1 MPSQRKAAN
10 SVEQMLENLG
20 ADQREIVQS
29 LRALVSKADPRASEG
44 FKWSMPVFEHDGML
58 CYIAPMKSSVNFG
71 FYESA
76 PVLDDADG
84 LLEGTGKRM
93 RHVKLASASEIRTT
107 LFTKWVKQAAAFNA
121 QQKGAKGGARAKT
134 TRGETSA
141 GRANNTSDEKSTSR
155 ASNTSAEMG
164 RTRATSASRAKSSA
178 AHAAKTS
185 GAKK

>member
-1 MPSQRKAAN
+1 MPSHRKSAS
-10 SVEQMLENLG
+10 SVDEMIENLEP
-20 ADQREIVQS
+20 AQRAIVTA
-29 LRALVSKADPRASEG
+29 LRALVKQADPAASEG

-107 LFTKWVKQAAAFNA
+107 LFAKWVKQAAAFNA
-121 QQKGAKGGARAKT
+121 QQKGAKGASRETSSNRASSS
-134 TRGETSA
+134 TRGKISSRSTIASRERSADRSTS
-141 GRANNTSDEKSTSR
+141 STSR
-155 ASNTSAEMG
+155 S
-164 RTRATSASRAKSSA
+164 AKSRRT
-178 AHAAKTS
+178 KP
-185 GAKK
+185 